1 MKTTTRNAYAK
12 INLTLDVLE
21 RLPNGY
27 HTVKMV
33 MQTVSLHDEVTV
45 TLDGT
50 GETSLQC
57 SLPYLPADESN
68 LAWRAAECFYEQTG
82 IRNPGTAIRLEKR
95 IPVAAGL
102 AGGSTD
108 AAAVLRA
115 LDELHGTALG
125 DSRLCEW
132 GLKLGADVPYC
143 LLGGTMLAEG
153 IGERLRRLPSCPPAW
168 VVLIKPAF
176 SVSTAAIYA
185 AMDAHQPVERPDT
198 EGMLRALSDGNLPEI
213 CHRLYNVMEAV
224 TGTRHRQIAEI
235 RGRLL
240 DCGASGAVMSGSG
253 PTVYGLFPVQA
264 QAAAAWESLRREYPE
279 SFLCEIL

>member
-1 MKTTTRNAYAK
+1 MKKTMRKAYAK

-27 HTVKMV
+27 HTVRMV

-45 TLDGT
+45 ELDGT
-50 GETSLQC
+50 GKTTLRC
-57 SLPYLPADESN
+57 SLPYLPVDGSN
-68 LAWRAAECFYEQTG
+68 LACRAAELFYRETG
-82 IRNPGTAIRLEKR
+82 IPDPGTAIRLEKR

-125 DSRLCEW
+125 DGRLCEL
-132 GLKLGADVPYC
+132 GLRLGADIPYC

-153 IGERLRRLPSCPPAW
+153 IGERLRRLPDCPKAS
-168 VVLIKPAF
+168 VVLIKPSF

-185 AMDAHQPVERPDT
+185 AMDAHQPTARPDT
-198 EGMLRALSDGNLPEI
+198 EGMLRALEAGDLAEI
-213 CHRLYNVMEAV
+213 CHRLYNVMEPV
-224 TGTRHRQIAEI
+224 TGARNWEIREI

-240 DCGASGAVMSGSG
+240 DCGAMGAVMSGSG
-253 PTVYGLFPVQA
+253 PTVYGVFREQA
-264 QAAAAWESLRREYPE
+264 RAEAAWQTLKREFPE
-279 SFLCEIL
+279 CHLCEIL